1 MVKMIKKLMHDAI
14 INIQTE
20 LHSCLSYAVVLMRQ
34 TNDTQSETDSKI
46 SKTSV

>member
-20 LHSCLSYAVVLMRQ
+20 LHSCLSYAVVLMR
-34 TNDTQSETDSKI
+34 NEMADNLSLKLN
-46 SKTSV
+46 